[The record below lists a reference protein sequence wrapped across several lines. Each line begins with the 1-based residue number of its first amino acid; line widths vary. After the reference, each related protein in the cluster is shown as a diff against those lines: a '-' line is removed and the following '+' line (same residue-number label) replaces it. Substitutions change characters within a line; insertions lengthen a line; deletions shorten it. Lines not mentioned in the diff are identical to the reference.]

1 MPTLGFLKKK
11 RTREGNTDPSAS
23 NSNPT
28 SPVTPTS
35 ASKFHESLPAPR
47 PLTGAGTGTGTSTG
61 TGQAGA
67 AVPPSATSVPQNHG
81 DGSSNHGSSNTHTH
95 GNNNQ
100 PQQQQQP
107 MNSAANLNAPLQSN
121 PSQYHQPQPQ
131 SQSQSYTTA
140 AHPVHATTTAPNPT
154 PVPAGTDSQ
163 TFPSINNLINHP
175 QHEHAAPPNDLNPNH
190 HSNHQHSQTLAP
202 PGQQGPLSP
211 HGVPPPPSAS
221 PGTDPTRPQHH
232 QQQQQGFQPPP
243 PPPPPNNVPSASP
256 AASTTMQQHQ
266 TQQPAGLPQ
275 QQQHHYQPGA
285 VGHPQAQPVSQPRVT
300 KGKYSL
306 NDFDIQRTLGTG
318 SFGRV
323 HLVQSKHNQRFY
335 AVKVLKKAQVV
346 KMKQVE
352 HTNDERRM
360 LSDVKHPFLITLW
373 GTFQDL
379 KNLYM
384 VMDFVE
390 GGELFSLLRKS
401 GRFPNPVAK
410 FYAAE
415 VTLALEYLHSKN
427 IIYRDLKPENLLLDR
442 HGHLKIT
449 DFGFAKRVPDKTWT
463 LCGTPDYLAPEVV
476 SNKGY
481 NKSVDWWSLGILI
494 YEMLCGYTPF
504 WDGGSPMK
512 IYENITKGVVK
523 YPGYINPDAQNLLER
538 LITADLTKRLGNL
551 FGGSQDVKN
560 HPWFAEVTW
569 DRLARKDI
577 DAPYTPPVKA
587 GTGDASQFDR
597 YPEESDKY
605 GVQGGTDEFGH
616 LFTEF

>member
-1 MPTLGFLKKK
+1 MPSLGFLKKK
-11 RTREGNTDPSAS
+11 RTREDKTDRSSSQA
-23 NSNPT
+23 T
-28 SPVTPTS
+28 SPETPITPTIS
-35 ASKFHESLPAPR
+35 HTFDN
-47 PLTGAGTGTGTSTG
+47 PL
-61 TGQAGA
+61 
-67 AVPPSATSVPQNHG
+67 SATSTQKSTATTASTVSHSRTTSQNQSG
-81 DGSSNHGSSNTHTH
+81 
-95 GNNNQ
+95 NQ
-100 PQQQQQP
+100 PTQTPASAGGGQP
-107 MNSAANLNAPLQSN
+107 MNTIPIPQQHPHGIQPSPSPGHVGTPQNL
-121 PSQYHQPQPQ
+121 
-131 SQSQSYTTA
+131 
-140 AHPVHATTTAPNPT
+140 
-154 PVPAGTDSQ
+154 
-163 TFPSINNLINHP
+163 PSINSLINPP
-175 QHEHAAPPNDLNPNH
+175 QVDGMPRTSLLTSDTGLLTTNAG
-190 HSNHQHSQTLAP
+190 SSQ
-202 PGQQGPLSP
+202 
-211 HGVPPPPSAS
+211 HGVPQEE
-221 PGTDPTRPQHH
+221 PQ
-232 QQQQQGFQPPP
+232 
-243 PPPPPNNVPSASP
+243 
-256 AASTTMQQHQ
+256 STEK
-266 TQQPAGLPQ
+266 
-275 QQQHHYQPGA
+275 
-285 VGHPQAQPVSQPRVT
+285 RVT

-306 NDFDIQRTLGTG
+306 GDFDMLRTLGTG

-360 LSDVKHPFLITLW
+360 LGEVKHPFLITLW
-373 GTFQDL
+373 GTFQDS

-415 VTLALEYLHSKN
+415 VTLALEYLHEKN

-504 WDGGSPMK
+504 WDSGSPMK
-512 IYENITKGVVK
+512 IYENILRGKYK
-523 YPGYINPDAQNLLER
+523 YPPYVNPDARDLLDR
-538 LITADLTKRLGNL
+538 LITGDLTKRLGNL
-551 FGGSQDVKN
+551 YGGSQDVKS

-569 DRLARKDI
+569 DRLSRKDI

-587 GTGDASQFDR
+587 GAGDASQFDK
-597 YPEESDKY
+597 YPEETEKY
-605 GVQGGTDEFGH
+605 GQAGHDDYGH
-616 LFTEF
+616 LFVDF

>member
-1 MPTLGFLKKK
+1 MPSLGFLKKK
-11 RTREGNTDPSAS
+11 RTREGNSDPSAS
-23 NSNPT
+23 SPT
-28 SPVTPTS
+28 SPVTPTTSRSKSISKAFHLPRTSRQSTS
-35 ASKFHESLPAPR
+35 A
-47 PLTGAGTGTGTSTG
+47 
-61 TGQAGA
+61 
-67 AVPPSATSVPQNHG
+67 PSAQPTNGQN
-81 DGSSNHGSSNTHTH
+81 
-95 GNNNQ
+95 Q
-100 PQQQQQP
+100 QQQQQP
-107 MNSAANLNAPLQSN
+107 DQIQEGAVSQSN
-121 PSQYHQPQPQ
+121 Q
-131 SQSQSYTTA
+131 SSAPNEQTTA
-140 AHPVHATTTAPNPT
+140 ATGGEQQEDMSAINLQQPSYG
-154 PVPAGTDSQ
+154 AGGPMNHDHQ
-163 TFPSINNLINHP
+163 NLPSINNLINPP
-175 QHEHAAPPNDLNPNH
+175 QQQQQHNAQGNSYNNGQTNPQYLAATIDSHRP
-190 HSNHQHSQTLAP
+190 QT
-202 PGQQGPLSP
+202 
-211 HGVPPPPSAS
+211 VS
-221 PGTDPTRPQHH
+221 PGTDPAAL
-232 QQQQQGFQPPP
+232 QQQQQQALPQPSMP
-243 PPPPPNNVPSASP
+243 
-256 AASTTMQQHQ
+256 
-266 TQQPAGLPQ
+266 PQ
-275 QQQHHYQPGA
+275 QQQS
-285 VGHPQAQPVSQPRVT
+285 QAQQQHQQPSQQFQQQQNQSQSQAQQQQQYQHQPHHQQNASTGSVMRVT

-306 NDFDIQRTLGTG
+306 GDFDILRTLGTG

-360 LSDVKHPFLITLW
+360 LADVKHPFLITLW
-373 GTFQDL
+373 GTFQDT

-504 WDGGSPMK
+504 WDSGSPMK
-512 IYENITKGVVK
+512 IYENILKGKVK
-523 YPGYINPDAQNLLER
+523 YPAYVNADAQNLLER

-551 FGGSQDVKN
+551 YGGPNDVKT

-587 GTGDASQFDR
+587 GAGDASQFDR
-597 YPEESDKY
+597 YPEDPEKY
-605 GVQGGTDEFGH
+605 GVVTAPDEYGH
-616 LFTEF
+616 MFTEF

>member
-1 MPTLGFLKKK
+1 MPSLGFLKKK
-11 RTREGNTDPSAS
+11 RTREGTSDPSAS
-23 NSNPT
+23 SPT
-28 SPVTPTS
+28 SPVTPTTSRSKSISKAFHLPRTSRQSTS
-35 ASKFHESLPAPR
+35 A
-47 PLTGAGTGTGTSTG
+47 
-61 TGQAGA
+61 
-67 AVPPSATSVPQNHG
+67 PSAQPTNGP
-81 DGSSNHGSSNTHTH
+81 T
-95 GNNNQ
+95 Q
-100 PQQQQQP
+100 PQQQSEYTTQE
-107 MNSAANLNAPLQSN
+107 SAAPRSDQSSAPNQQAAGSTDAQQREDMSAINL
-121 PSQYHQPQPQ
+121 HQP
-131 SQSQSYTTA
+131 SY
-140 AHPVHATTTAPNPT
+140 
-154 PVPAGTDSQ
+154 GTGSSMNHDHQ
-163 TFPSINNLINHP
+163 NLPSINNLINPP
-175 QHEHAAPPNDLNPNH
+175 QQQQQHNAQGNSYNHGQTNPQYLAATIDSHRP
-190 HSNHQHSQTLAP
+190 QT
-202 PGQQGPLSP
+202 
-211 HGVPPPPSAS
+211 VS
-221 PGTDPTRPQHH
+221 PGTDPATL
-232 QQQQQGFQPPP
+232 QQQQQQALPQPSMPQQQQSDFQQQQPQ
-243 PPPPPNNVPSASP
+243 VQQQQQQQQQQPSQQFQQ
-256 AASTTMQQHQ
+256 QQHQSQNQ
-266 TQQPAGLPQ
+266 TQQPQQYQ
-275 QQQHHYQPGA
+275 QQPHHQQNA
-285 VGHPQAQPVSQPRVT
+285 STSSVMRVT

-306 NDFDIQRTLGTG
+306 GDFDILRTLGTG

-360 LSDVKHPFLITLW
+360 LADVKHPFLITLW
-373 GTFQDL
+373 GTFQDS

-504 WDGGSPMK
+504 WDSGSPMK
-512 IYENITKGVVK
+512 IYENILKGKVK
-523 YPGYINPDAQNLLER
+523 YPAYVNADAQNLLER

-551 FGGSQDVKN
+551 YGGPGDVKN

-587 GTGDASQFDR
+587 GAGDASQFDR
-597 YPEESDKY
+597 YPEDPEKY
-605 GVQGGTDEFGH
+605 GLIGGSDE
-616 LFTEF
+616 

>member
-1 MPTLGFLKKK
+1 M
-11 RTREGNTDPSAS
+11 
-23 NSNPT
+23 NPAT
-28 SPVTPTS
+28 S
-35 ASKFHESLPAPR
+35 HLPAP
-47 PLTGAGTGTGTSTG
+47 SSF
-61 TGQAGA
+61 
-67 AVPPSATSVPQNHG
+67 VPPV
-81 DGSSNHGSSNTHTH
+81 HT
-95 GNNNQ
+95 
-100 PQQQQQP
+100 P
-107 MNSAANLNAPLQSN
+107 
-121 PSQYHQPQPQ
+121 
-131 SQSQSYTTA
+131 
-140 AHPVHATTTAPNPT
+140 
-154 PVPAGTDSQ
+154 
-163 TFPSINNLINHP
+163 
-175 QHEHAAPPNDLNPNH
+175 
-190 HSNHQHSQTLAP
+190 
-202 PGQQGPLSP
+202 
-211 HGVPPPPSAS
+211 S
-221 PGTDPTRPQHH
+221 PGTDPQNLPSIANLIHSQHDGTSQQSNAATTQSLSQSRFPQPPAHGQSLPNAQQPMPNMSQDQQASGQPQQTQPAVV
-232 QQQQQGFQPPP
+232 QQQARQ
-243 PPPPPNNVPSASP
+243 
-256 AASTTMQQHQ
+256 
-266 TQQPAGLPQ
+266 
-275 QQQHHYQPGA
+275 
-285 VGHPQAQPVSQPRVT
+285 T

-306 NDFDIQRTLGTG
+306 ADFEILRTLGTG

-323 HLVQSKHNQRFY
+323 HLVQSRHNQRFY

-360 LSDVKHPFLITLW
+360 LGEVKHPFLITLW
-373 GTFQDL
+373 GTFHDS

-415 VTLALEYLHSKN
+415 VTLALEYLHEKN

-504 WDGGSPMK
+504 WDSGSPMK
-512 IYENITKGVVK
+512 IYENILRGKVK
-523 YPGYINPDAQNLLER
+523 YPAYINPDAQDLLER

-551 FGGSQDVKN
+551 YGGPKDVKQ
-560 HPWFAEVTW
+560 HAWFAEVTW

-587 GTGDASQFDR
+587 GAGDASQFDR
-597 YPEESDKY
+597 YPEDPERY
-605 GVQGGTDEFGH
+605 GTGGHDEYGH
-616 LFTEF
+616 LFPDF

>member
-1 MPTLGFLKKK
+1 MPSLGFLKKK
-11 RTREGNTDPSAS
+11 RTREGNSDPSAS
-23 NSNPT
+23 SPT
-28 SPVTPTS
+28 SPVTPTTSRSKSISKAFHLPRNNRHSTS
-35 ASKFHESLPAPR
+35 APTAQPAH
-47 PLTGAGTGTGTSTG
+47 A
-61 TGQAGA
+61 QQQQQQQEQ
-67 AVPPSATSVPQNHG
+67 PQQH
-81 DGSSNHGSSNTHTH
+81 
-95 GNNNQ
+95 Q
-100 PQQQQQP
+100 PQQQQPDHTQEGT
-107 MNSAANLNAPLQSN
+107 APLTNQS
-121 PSQYHQPQPQ
+121 S
-131 SQSQSYTTA
+131 
-140 AHPVHATTTAPNPT
+140 APNHQT
-154 PVPAGTDSQ
+154 AGAADNQPPGDMSAINLQ
-163 TFPSINNLINHP
+163 QPSYGSHDHQNLPSINNLINPP
-175 QHEHAAPPNDLNPNH
+175 QQQQQNAQGSSYNNAQANPQFLAATIDNH
-190 HSNHQHSQTLAP
+190 RPQT
-202 PGQQGPLSP
+202 
-211 HGVPPPPSAS
+211 VS
-221 PGTDPTRPQHH
+221 PGTDPVAL
-232 QQQQQGFQPPP
+232 QQQQQQALPQPSMAPQQQPDYQQQQQPQAQQQQQQPP
-243 PPPPPNNVPSASP
+243 
-256 AASTTMQQHQ
+256 QQF
-266 TQQPAGLPQ
+266 QQQ
-275 QQQHHYQPGA
+275 QQQHQIQDQNQNQSQQQQPQQSQYQ
-285 VGHPQAQPVSQPRVT
+285 GHHQNTASTSSVMRVT

-306 NDFDIQRTLGTG
+306 GDFDILRTLGTG

-360 LSDVKHPFLITLW
+360 LADVKHPFLITLW
-373 GTFQDL
+373 GTFQDS

-504 WDGGSPMK
+504 WDSGSPMK
-512 IYENITKGVVK
+512 IYENILKGKVK
-523 YPGYINPDAQNLLER
+523 YPAYVNADAQNLLER

-551 FGGSQDVKN
+551 YGGPGDVKN

-587 GTGDASQFDR
+587 GAGDASQFDR
-597 YPEESDKY
+597 YPEDPEKY
-605 GVQGGTDEFGH
+605 GLTAGSDEYGH
-616 LFTEF
+616 MFTEF

>member
-1 MPTLGFLKKK
+1 MPSLGFLKKK
-11 RTREGNTDPSAS
+11 RTREGNSDPA
-23 NSNPT
+23 SNPT

-35 ASKFHESLPAPR
+35 RSKSISKAFGSSLLPR
-47 PLTGAGTGTGTSTG
+47 TSRN
-61 TGQAGA
+61 
-67 AVPPSATSVPQNHG
+67 STSVPAAQT
-81 DGSSNHGSSNTHTH
+81 NTSA
-95 GNNNQ
+95 Q
-100 PQQQQQP
+100 QQQQQP
-107 MNSAANLNAPLQSN
+107 QHQPQQHPDAQAGTAPQSN
-121 PSQYHQPQPQ
+121 PPSAPAQQ
-131 SQSQSYTTA
+131 TA
-140 AHPVHATTTAPNPT
+140 AVSDAERQ
-154 PVPAGTDSQ
+154 Q
-163 TFPSINNLINHP
+163 TMNSVNVQQPPYVTGNAMHHDPQNLPSINNLINPP
-175 QHEHAAPPNDLNPNH
+175 QQ
-190 HSNHQHSQTLAP
+190 HQHDAQGNSYANNGQPNSQY
-202 PGQQGPLSP
+202 LSTIEAR
-211 HGVPPPPSAS
+211 SAQTAS
-221 PGTDPTRPQHH
+221 PGTDPAVL
-232 QQQQQGFQPPP
+232 QQQQQQAMPQP
-243 PPPPPNNVPSASP
+243 
-256 AASTTMQQHQ
+256 TMQPQQHEY
-266 TQQPAGLPQ
+266 QQQQQQQAQPQ
-275 QQQHHYQPGA
+275 QQQQQ
-285 VGHPQAQPVSQPRVT
+285 QAQPQQHQANHQQQPSNGSQMRVT

-306 NDFDIQRTLGTG
+306 GDFDILRTLGTG

-360 LSDVKHPFLITLW
+360 LADVKHPFLITLW
-373 GTFQDL
+373 GTFQDT

-427 IIYRDLKPENLLLDR
+427 VIYRDLKPENLLLDR

-504 WDGGSPMK
+504 WDSGSPMK
-512 IYENITKGVVK
+512 IYENILKGKVK
-523 YPGYINPDAQNLLER
+523 YPAYVNADAQNLLER

-551 FGGSQDVKN
+551 YGGPGDVKN

-587 GTGDASQFDR
+587 GAGDASQFDR
-597 YPEESDKY
+597 YPEDPEKY
-605 GVQGGTDEFGH
+605 GQTGGSDEFGH

>member
-1 MPTLGFLKKK
+1 MPSLGFLKKK
-11 RTREGNTDPSAS
+11 RTREGNPDPSAS
-23 NSNPT
+23 SPT
-28 SPVTPTS
+28 SPVTPTTSRTKSISKAFHLPRNNRHSTS
-35 ASKFHESLPAPR
+35 APSAQQQQPPQQQSHPDHQEGVAPQTNQQPAPNQQ
-47 PLTGAGTGTGTSTG
+47 TAGATDGQLQDDMNTINLHQPSYGTGTSMNHDH
-61 TGQAGA
+61 
-67 AVPPSATSVPQNHG
+67 QN
-81 DGSSNHGSSNTHTH
+81 
-95 GNNNQ
+95 
-100 PQQQQQP
+100 
-107 MNSAANLNAPLQSN
+107 L
-121 PSQYHQPQPQ
+121 
-131 SQSQSYTTA
+131 
-140 AHPVHATTTAPNPT
+140 
-154 PVPAGTDSQ
+154 
-163 TFPSINNLINHP
+163 PSINNLINPP
-175 QHEHAAPPNDLNPNH
+175 QQQHQNDQGNSYN
-190 HSNHQHSQTLAP
+190 NSQTNPQYLAATIDNHRP
-202 PGQQGPLSP
+202 QT
-211 HGVPPPPSAS
+211 VS
-221 PGTDPTRPQHH
+221 PGTDPAILQQQQQQALPQPSMPPQQQADYQQHQPQQHQQPPQQQQQPPQQFQQQQNQTQQPQPQQQQQQPQQQQPHH
-232 QQQQQGFQPPP
+232 QQQ
-243 PPPPPNNVPSASP
+243 ASNG
-256 AASTTMQQHQ
+256 SVM
-266 TQQPAGLPQ
+266 
-275 QQQHHYQPGA
+275 
-285 VGHPQAQPVSQPRVT
+285 RVT

-306 NDFDIQRTLGTG
+306 GDFDILRTLGTG

-360 LSDVKHPFLITLW
+360 LADVKHPFLITLW
-373 GTFQDL
+373 GTFQDS

-504 WDGGSPMK
+504 WDSGSPMK
-512 IYENITKGVVK
+512 IYENILKGKVK
-523 YPGYINPDAQNLLER
+523 YPAYVNADAQNLLER

-551 FGGSQDVKN
+551 YGGPGDVKN

-587 GTGDASQFDR
+587 GAGDASQFDR
-597 YPEESDKY
+597 YPEDPEKY
-605 GVQGGTDEFGH
+605 GMIGGSDEYGH
-616 LFTEF
+616 MFTEF

>member
-1 MPTLGFLKKK
+1 MPSLGFLKKK
-11 RTREGNTDPSAS
+11 RTRPDDP
-23 NSNPT
+23 NSTSQPT

-35 ASKFHESLPAPR
+35 SGARSFDHTSALTSLPAP
-47 PLTGAGTGTGTSTG
+47 P
-61 TGQAGA
+61 
-67 AVPPSATSVPQNHG
+67 V
-81 DGSSNHGSSNTHTH
+81 
-95 GNNNQ
+95 Q
-100 PQQQQQP
+100 P
-107 MNSAANLNAPLQSN
+107 
-121 PSQYHQPQPQ
+121 
-131 SQSQSYTTA
+131 
-140 AHPVHATTTAPNPT
+140 V
-154 PVPAGTDSQ
+154 DSQ
-163 TFPSINNLINHP
+163 QKVAPASRPSEGEKVAMNPATAHYPSNY
-175 QHEHAAPPNDLNPNH
+175 AAP
-190 HSNHQHSQTLAP
+190 HSP
-202 PGQQGPLSP
+202 
-211 HGVPPPPSAS
+211 S
-221 PGTDPTRPQHH
+221 PGTDPNGLAPGVLPSIANLIHPQSDAATHAQQQQLE
-232 QQQQQGFQPPP
+232 QQQQQ
-243 PPPPPNNVPSASP
+243 
-256 AASTTMQQHQ
+256 QQQ
-266 TQQPAGLPQ
+266 QQQSIPTNQQSLNQQQPQFPAPPANGGGIAPGANTLPQ
-275 QQQHHYQPGA
+275 QTSTMPQQQPTPA
-285 VGHPQAQPVSQPRVT
+285 QTPQAQAQAAARQT

-306 NDFDIQRTLGTG
+306 ADFEILRTLGTG

-323 HLVQSKHNQRFY
+323 HLVQSRHNQRFY

-352 HTNDERRM
+352 HTNDERKM
-360 LSDVKHPFLITLW
+360 LGEVKHPFLITLW
-373 GTFQDL
+373 GTFQDSR
-379 KNLYM
+379 NLYM

-415 VTLALEYLHSKN
+415 VTLALEYLHEKN

-504 WDGGSPMK
+504 WDSGSPMK
-512 IYENITKGVVK
+512 IYENILRGKVK
-523 YPGYINPDAQNLLER
+523 YPAYINPDAQDLLER

-551 FGGSQDVKN
+551 YGGPKDVKQ
-560 HPWFAEVTW
+560 HAWFAEVTW

-587 GTGDASQFDR
+587 GAGDASQFDR
-597 YPEESDKY
+597 YPEDPERY
-605 GVQGGTDEFGH
+605 GTGGHDEYGH
-616 LFTEF
+616 LFGDF

>member
-1 MPTLGFLKKK
+1 MPSLGFLKKK
-11 RTREGNTDPSAS
+11 RTREGNSDTST
-23 NSNPT
+23 SNPT

-35 ASKFHESLPAPR
+35 SARSSSISRPFSSLLPRSSGTSNPTPSTSQSTAHSQTQAQSDLPPAP
-47 PLTGAGTGTGTSTG
+47 
-61 TGQAGA
+61 
-67 AVPPSATSVPQNHG
+67 VPAQEPTTAER
-81 DGSSNHGSSNTHTH
+81 
-95 GNNNQ
+95 
-100 PQQQQQP
+100 PQQQ
-107 MNSAANLNAPLQSN
+107 MNSVNVHPPTYQTGAPM
-121 PSQYHQPQPQ
+121 PH
-131 SQSQSYTTA
+131 
-140 AHPVHATTTAPNPT
+140 
-154 PVPAGTDSQ
+154 DSQ
-163 TFPSINNLINHP
+163 NLPSIHNLINPP
-175 QHEHAAPPNDLNPNH
+175 QHEASGNH
-190 HSNHQHSQTLAP
+190 YSNSNNSHSPYPLDSRPQT
-202 PGQQGPLSP
+202 
-211 HGVPPPPSAS
+211 VS
-221 PGTDPTRPQHH
+221 PGTDPALLQQQQLQHHQPPPQPPQHQQIPAQATMQQTHHSDQQQQQQQQHQPSYQQHH
-232 QQQQQGFQPPP
+232 QQQ
-243 PPPPPNNVPSASP
+243 PSN
-256 AASTTMQQHQ
+256 
-266 TQQPAGLPQ
+266 G
-275 QQQHHYQPGA
+275 
-285 VGHPQAQPVSQPRVT
+285 SQMRVT

-306 NDFDIQRTLGTG
+306 GDFEILRTLGTG

-373 GTFQDL
+373 GTFQDI
-379 KNLYM
+379 KNVYM

-504 WDGGSPMK
+504 WDSGSPMK
-512 IYENITKGVVK
+512 IYENILKGKVK
-523 YPGYINPDAQNLLER
+523 YPAYVNPDAQNLLER

-551 FGGSQDVKN
+551 YGGPQDVKN

-587 GTGDASQFDR
+587 GAGDASQFDR
-597 YPEESDKY
+597 YPEDPEKY
-605 GVQGGTDEFGH
+605 GQTGGSDEFGH

>member
-1 MPTLGFLKKK
+1 MNPATAPQPVYHTPPAHTPSPGTLEPQNL
-11 RTREGNTDPSAS
+11 PSIS
-23 NSNPT
+23 NLINPPQQHDDL
-28 SPVTPTS
+28 SVGYQNQIQS
-35 ASKFHESLPAPR
+35 RF
-47 PLTGAGTGTGTSTG
+47 PL
-61 TGQAGA
+61 
-67 AVPPSATSVPQNHG
+67 PPS
-81 DGSSNHGSSNTHTH
+81 H
-95 GNNNQ
+95 GNPAQGLSQQQQQQQQLQQQQQQQQAHQPQPTMSQQTAAQPQAQPQAQAQQEQQQ
-100 PQQQQQP
+100 PQQQQQ
-107 MNSAANLNAPLQSN
+107 Q
-121 PSQYHQPQPQ
+121 QI
-131 SQSQSYTTA
+131 
-140 AHPVHATTTAPNPT
+140 
-154 PVPAGTDSQ
+154 PAQ
-163 TFPSINNLINHP
+163 
-175 QHEHAAPPNDLNPNH
+175 E
-190 HSNHQHSQTLAP
+190 
-202 PGQQGPLSP
+202 QQ
-211 HGVPPPPSAS
+211 V
-221 PGTDPTRPQHH
+221 
-232 QQQQQGFQPPP
+232 
-243 PPPPPNNVPSASP
+243 
-256 AASTTMQQHQ
+256 
-266 TQQPAGLPQ
+266 
-275 QQQHHYQPGA
+275 
-285 VGHPQAQPVSQPRVT
+285 RVT

-306 NDFDIQRTLGTG
+306 ADFEILRTLGTG

-323 HLVQSKHNQRFY
+323 HLVQSRHNQRFY

-352 HTNDERRM
+352 HTNDERKM
-360 LSDVKHPFLITLW
+360 LGEVKNPFLITLW
-373 GTFQDL
+373 GTFQDC

-415 VTLALEYLHSKN
+415 VTLALEYLHAKN

-504 WDGGSPMK
+504 WDSGSPMK
-512 IYENITKGVVK
+512 IYENIIQGKVK
-523 YPGYINPDAQNLLER
+523 YPAYINPDAKDLLQR

-560 HPWFAEVTW
+560 HPWFLEVTW

-587 GTGDASQFDR
+587 GAGDASQFDR
-597 YPEESDKY
+597 YPEETERY
-605 GVQGGTDEFGH
+605 GQTGADEHGH
-616 LFTEF
+616 LFSDF